1 MGLFD
6 NLFRKRRDAFMGPAD
21 RDWRA
26 LVPQDVNRVPEGEIG
41 RKRAVRSKLPT
52 LLAAAFFVAL
62 VGVLWWAVDESV
74 TAAPG
79 GGSLRYKTDGFLS
92 ADFVK
97 KVVANGPEG
106 FGRDVRSIK
115 ADLESDNQV
124 VTADVRRRADG
135 SLEVSLSERLAV
147 AKIIAPPGKDQAML
161 VRLVASDGKTFAGA
175 GYPEQAVRNLPE
187 IKDHRAT
194 GDGDDL
200 LIEGIEV
207 AAPFLLAVRTSYP
220 NLYKQWSAV
229 SLRDCFGAQE
239 DSPGSNL
246 RVTVR
251 PGTQP
256 MDRPALVEIV
266 FSTAN
271 WRNELAL
278 LSRINVDEMLRR
290 PGTTSAA
297 YVLKMSIQN
306 RTNAA
311 SPVPEPRLVPV
322 TPTADSRLMP
332 VTPILR

>member
-52 LLAAAFFVAL
+52 ILAVGFFVVL

-74 TAAPG
+74 TGAPAA
-79 GGSLRYKTDGFLS
+79 GSLRYKTDGFLS
-92 ADFVK
+92 PDFVK

-115 ADLESDNQV
+115 ADLEADNQV
-124 VTADVRRRADG
+124 VAADVRRRSDG
-135 SLEVSLSERLAV
+135 TLDIALRERLAV
-147 AKIIAPPGKDQAML
+147 AKIASLPGKGTPMQ
-161 VRLVASDGKTFAGA
+161 VRIVASDGQTFAGS

-187 IKDHRAT
+187 IQDYRAT
-194 GDGDDL
+194 GSEDKM
-200 LIEGIEV
+200 LIEGIEI
-207 AAPFLLAVRTSYP
+207 AAPFLLTVRTTYP
-220 NLYKQWSAV
+220 NLYKQWSAI

-256 MDRPALVEIV
+256 MDRPALVEII

-278 LSRINVDEMLRR
+278 LGRINVDEMLRR
-290 PGTTSAA
+290 PGTTSQA

-306 RTNAA
+306 RTNAS

-322 TPTADSRLMP
+322 NNPP
-332 VTPILR
+332 LR

>member
-6 NLFRKRRDAFMGPAD
+6 DLFRKRRDAFMGPAD

-52 LLAAAFFVAL
+52 FLAVGFFVVL
-62 VGVLWWAVDESV
+62 VGVLWFAVDESV
-74 TAAPG
+74 TATPAA
-79 GGSLRYKTDGFLS
+79 GSLRYKTDGFLS

-97 KVVANGPEG
+97 KIVANGPEG
-106 FGRDVRSIK
+106 FARDVRSIK
-115 ADLESDNQV
+115 SDLEADNQV
-124 VTADVRRRADG
+124 VAADVRRRGDG
-135 SLEVSLSERLAV
+135 TLDIALRERLAV
-147 AKIIAPPGKDQAML
+147 AKIASSPGKGTPMQ
-161 VRLVASDGKTFAGA
+161 VRLMASDGQTFAGA

-187 IKDHRAT
+187 IQDYRAT
-194 GDGDDL
+194 GGDDKM
-200 LIEGIEV
+200 LIEGIEI
-207 AAPFLLAVRTSYP
+207 AAPFLLTVRTTYP

-251 PGTQP
+251 PGSQP

-278 LSRINVDEMLRR
+278 LSRMNIDEMLRR
-290 PGTTSAA
+290 PVTTSQA

-306 RTNAA
+306 RTNGA
-311 SPVPEPRLVPV
+311 SPIPEPRLVAVPLS
-322 TPTADSRLMP
+322 PSR
-332 VTPILR
+332 

>member
-6 NLFRKRRDAFMGPAD
+6 SLFGRRRDAFRGQAD

-26 LVPQDVNRVPEGEIG
+26 LVPQDVQRVPSGELG
-41 RKRAVRSKLPT
+41 RKRVVRSKLPT
-52 LLAAAFFVAL
+52 VAAVIFLGVLGAL
-62 VGVLWWAVDESV
+62 LWWAVDESA
-74 TAAPG
+74 AAPAAK
-79 GGSLRYKTDGFLS
+79 LRFQTDGFLS

-97 KVVANGPEG
+97 KVIADGPEG
-106 FGRDVRSIK
+106 FSRDVRAIK
-115 ADLESDNQV
+115 ADLEADNQV
-124 VTADVRRRADG
+124 LTADVRRRGDG
-135 SLEVSLSERLAV
+135 SLDIGLRERLAV
-147 AKIIAPPGKDQAML
+147 AKIASQTAKGAPIQ
-161 VRLVASDGKTFAGA
+161 VRLVAADGQTFAGV
-175 GYPEQAVRNLPE
+175 GYPEQTIRNLPE
-187 IKDHRAT
+187 IQDYRAT
-194 GDGDDL
+194 GADDKL
-200 LIEGIEV
+200 LIEGIEI
-207 AAPFLLAVRTSYP
+207 AAPFLLTVRTNYP

-256 MDRPALVEIV
+256 LDRPALVEIV

-278 LSRINVDEMLRR
+278 LGRINVDELLRR
-290 PGTTSAA
+290 PGTTSSA

-311 SPVPEPRLVPV
+311 SPIPEPRLVPV
-322 TPTADSRLMP
+322 NPAAP
-332 VTPILR
+332 APLR

>member
-6 NLFRKRRDAFMGPAD
+6 NLFRKRRDAFMGQAD

-52 LLAAAFFVAL
+52 VLATGFFLVLVA
-62 VGVLWWAVDESV
+62 VLWWAVDESV
-74 TAAPG
+74 TGAPAA
-79 GGSLRYKTDGFLS
+79 GSLRYKTDGFLS

-115 ADLESDNQV
+115 ADLEADNQV
-124 VTADVRRRADG
+124 VAADVRRRSDG
-135 SLEVSLSERLAV
+135 TLDISLRERLAV
-147 AKIIAPPGKDQAML
+147 AKIALMPAKGSLQ
-161 VRLVASDGKTFAGA
+161 VRLVASDGQTFAGA

-187 IKDHRAT
+187 ILHYRST
-194 GDGDDL
+194 GSDDKMV
-200 LIEGIEV
+200 IDGIEI
-207 AAPFLLAVRTSYP
+207 AAPFLLTVRTTYP
-220 NLYKQWSAV
+220 HLYKQWSEV

-278 LSRINVDEMLRR
+278 LGRINVDEMLRR
-290 PGTTSAA
+290 PGTTAPA

-306 RTNAA
+306 RVNAA
-311 SPVPEPRLVPV
+311 SPVPEPRLVPASSA
-322 TPTADSRLMP
+322 P
-332 VTPILR
+332 LR

>member
-6 NLFRKRRDAFMGPAD
+6 SLFGRRRDAFRGQAD

-26 LVPQDVNRVPEGEIG
+26 LVPQDVQRVPSGELG
-41 RKRAVRSKLPT
+41 RKRVVRSKLPT
-52 LLAAAFFVAL
+52 VAAVIFLGVLGAL
-62 VGVLWWAVDESV
+62 LWWAVDESS
-74 TAAPG
+74 AAPAAK
-79 GGSLRYKTDGFLS
+79 LRFQTDGFLS

-97 KVVANGPEG
+97 KVIADGPDG
-106 FGRDVRSIK
+106 FSRDVRAIK

-124 VTADVRRRADG
+124 LTADVRRRGDG
-135 SLEVSLSERLAV
+135 SLDVGLRERLAV
-147 AKIIAPPGKDQAML
+147 AKIASQTAKGAPIQ
-161 VRLVASDGKTFAGA
+161 VRLVAADGQTFAGV
-175 GYPEQAVRNLPE
+175 GYPEQTIRNLPE
-187 IKDHRAT
+187 IQDYRAT
-194 GDGDDL
+194 GADDKL
-200 LIEGIEV
+200 LIEGIEI
-207 AAPFLLAVRTSYP
+207 AAPFLLTVRTNYP

-256 MDRPALVEIV
+256 LDRPALVEIV

-278 LSRINVDEMLRR
+278 LGRINVDELLRR
-290 PGTTSAA
+290 PGTTSSA

-311 SPVPEPRLVPV
+311 SPIPEPRLVPV
-322 TPTADSRLMP
+322 NPAAP
-332 VTPILR
+332 APLR

>member
-41 RKRAVRSKLPT
+41 RKRAVRSNLPT
-52 LLAAAFFVAL
+52 FLAVGFFVVL
-62 VGVLWWAVDESV
+62 VGVLLFAIDESV
-74 TAAPG
+74 TATPAAG
-79 GGSLRYKTDGFLS
+79 TLRYKTDGFLS
-92 ADFVK
+92 PDFVK
-97 KVVANGPEG
+97 KIIANGAEG
-106 FGRDVRSIK
+106 FARDVRSIK
-115 ADLESDNQV
+115 ADLEADNQV
-124 VTADVRRRADG
+124 VAADVRRRGDG
-135 SLEVSLSERLAV
+135 SLDIALRERLAV
-147 AKIIAPPGKDQAML
+147 AKIASLPGKATPMQ
-161 VRLVASDGKTFAGA
+161 VRIVASDGQTFAGA
-175 GYPEQAVRNLPE
+175 GYPEQAIRNLPE
-187 IKDHRAT
+187 IQDYRAT
-194 GDGDDL
+194 GSDDKM
-200 LIEGIEV
+200 LIEGIEI
-207 AAPFLLAVRTSYP
+207 AAPFLLSVRTTYP

-290 PGTTSAA
+290 PGTTSQA

-311 SPVPEPRLVPV
+311 SPVPEPRLVPL
-322 TPTADSRLMP
+322 P
-332 VTPILR
+332 LR

>member
-6 NLFRKRRDAFMGPAD
+6 DLFRKRRDAFMGPAD
-21 RDWRA
+21 RDWQT

-52 LLAAAFFVAL
+52 LLAVGFFAVL
-62 VGVLWWAVDESV
+62 VVVLWLAVDESV
-74 TAAPG
+74 TATPAA
-79 GGSLRYKTDGFLS
+79 GSLRYKTDGFLP

-97 KVVANGPEG
+97 KIVANGAEG
-106 FGRDVRSIK
+106 SSRDVRSIK
-115 ADLESDNQV
+115 ADLEADNQV
-124 VTADVRRRADG
+124 VVADVRRRGDG
-135 SLEVSLSERLAV
+135 TLDIALRERLAV
-147 AKIIAPPGKDQAML
+147 AKIASLPAKGALQ
-161 VRLVASDGKTFAGA
+161 VRLVASDGRTFAGA

-187 IKDHRAT
+187 IQDGRTT
-194 GDGDDL
+194 GNDDEMQ
-200 LIEGIEV
+200 IEGIEI

-256 MDRPALVEIV
+256 MDRPAVVEII

-278 LSRINVDEMLRR
+278 LARINVDEILRR
-290 PGTTSAA
+290 PGTTSQA

-306 RTNAA
+306 RTNGA
-311 SPVPEPRLVPV
+311 SPVPEPRLVPL
-322 TPTADSRLMP
+322 PPR
-332 VTPILR
+332 

>member
-6 NLFRKRRDAFMGPAD
+6 SLFGRRRDAFRGQAD

-26 LVPQDVNRVPEGEIG
+26 LVPQDVQRVPSGELG
-41 RKRAVRSKLPT
+41 RKRVVRSKLPT
-52 LLAAAFFVAL
+52 VAAVIFLGVLGAL
-62 VGVLWWAVDESV
+62 LWWAVDESA
-74 TAAPG
+74 AAPAAK
-79 GGSLRYKTDGFLS
+79 LRFQTDGFLS

-97 KVVANGPEG
+97 KVIADGPEG
-106 FGRDVRSIK
+106 FSRDVRAIK
-115 ADLESDNQV
+115 ADLEADNQV
-124 VTADVRRRADG
+124 LTADVRRRGDG
-135 SLEVSLSERLAV
+135 SLDIGLRERLAV
-147 AKIIAPPGKDQAML
+147 AKIASQTAKGAPIQ
-161 VRLVASDGKTFAGA
+161 VRLVAADGQTFAGV
-175 GYPEQAVRNLPE
+175 GYPEQTIRNLPE
-187 IKDHRAT
+187 IQDYRAT
-194 GDGDDL
+194 GADDKL
-200 LIEGIEV
+200 LIEGIEI
-207 AAPFLLAVRTSYP
+207 AAPFLLTVRTNYP

-256 MDRPALVEIV
+256 LDRPALVEIV

-278 LSRINVDEMLRR
+278 LGRINVDELLRR
-290 PGTTSAA
+290 PGTTSSA

-311 SPVPEPRLVPV
+311 SPIPEPRLVPV
-322 TPTADSRLMP
+322 NPAP
-332 VTPILR
+332 LR

>member
-41 RKRAVRSKLPT
+41 RKRAVRSNLPT
-52 LLAAAFFVAL
+52 FLAVGFFVVL
-62 VGVLWWAVDESV
+62 VGVLLFAIDESV
-74 TAAPG
+74 TATPAAG
-79 GGSLRYKTDGFLS
+79 TLRYKTDGFLS
-92 ADFVK
+92 PDFVK
-97 KVVANGPEG
+97 KIIANGAEG
-106 FGRDVRSIK
+106 FARDVRSIK
-115 ADLESDNQV
+115 ADLEADNQV
-124 VTADVRRRADG
+124 VAADVRRRGDG
-135 SLEVSLSERLAV
+135 SLDIALRERLAV
-147 AKIIAPPGKDQAML
+147 AKIASLPGKATPMQ
-161 VRLVASDGKTFAGA
+161 VRIVASDGQTFAGA
-175 GYPEQAVRNLPE
+175 GYPEQAIRNLPE
-187 IKDHRAT
+187 IQDYRAT
-194 GDGDDL
+194 GSDDKM
-200 LIEGIEV
+200 LIEGIEI
-207 AAPFLLAVRTSYP
+207 AAPFLLSVRTTYP

-290 PGTTSAA
+290 LGTTSQA

-311 SPVPEPRLVPV
+311 SPVPEPRLVPL
-322 TPTADSRLMP
+322 P
-332 VTPILR
+332 LR

>member
-1 MGLFD
+1 MGQ
-6 NLFRKRRDAFMGPAD
+6 AD

-52 LLAAAFFVAL
+52 VLATGFFLVL

-74 TAAPG
+74 TGAPAA
-79 GGSLRYKTDGFLS
+79 GSLRYKTDGFLS

-115 ADLESDNQV
+115 ADLEADNQV
-124 VTADVRRRADG
+124 VAADVRRRSDG
-135 SLEVSLSERLAV
+135 TLDISLRERLAV
-147 AKIIAPPGKDQAML
+147 AKIALMPAKGSLQ
-161 VRLVASDGKTFAGA
+161 VRLVASDGQTFAGA

-187 IKDHRAT
+187 ILHYRST
-194 GDGDDL
+194 GSDDKMV
-200 LIEGIEV
+200 IDGIEI
-207 AAPFLLAVRTSYP
+207 AAPFLLTVRTTYP
-220 NLYKQWSAV
+220 HLYKQWSEV

-278 LSRINVDEMLRR
+278 LGRINVDEMLRR
-290 PGTTSAA
+290 PGTTAPA

-306 RTNAA
+306 RVNAA
-311 SPVPEPRLVPV
+311 SPVPEPRLVPA
-322 TPTADSRLMP
+322 P
-332 VTPILR
+332 LR

>member
-6 NLFRKRRDAFMGPAD
+6 SLFGRRRDAFRGQAD

-26 LVPQDVNRVPEGEIG
+26 LVPQDVQRVPSGELG
-41 RKRAVRSKLPT
+41 RKRVVRSKLPT
-52 LLAAAFFVAL
+52 VAAVIFLGVLGAL
-62 VGVLWWAVDESV
+62 LWWAVDESS
-74 TAAPG
+74 AAPAAK
-79 GGSLRYKTDGFLS
+79 LRFQTDGFLS

-97 KVVANGPEG
+97 KVIADGPDG
-106 FGRDVRSIK
+106 FSRDVRAIK

-124 VTADVRRRADG
+124 LTADVRRRGDG
-135 SLEVSLSERLAV
+135 SLDVGLRERLAV
-147 AKIIAPPGKDQAML
+147 AKIASQTAKGAPIQ
-161 VRLVASDGKTFAGA
+161 VRLVAADGQTFAGV
-175 GYPEQAVRNLPE
+175 GYPEQTIRNLPE
-187 IKDHRAT
+187 IQDYRAT
-194 GDGDDL
+194 GADDKL
-200 LIEGIEV
+200 LIEGIEI
-207 AAPFLLAVRTSYP
+207 AAPFLLTVRTNYP

-256 MDRPALVEIV
+256 LDRPALVEIV

-278 LSRINVDEMLRR
+278 LGRINVDDLLRR
-290 PGTTSAA
+290 PGTTSSA

-322 TPTADSRLMP
+322 TSAAPAS
-332 VTPILR
+332 LR

>member
-1 MGLFD
+1 MGFFD
-6 NLFRKRRDAFMGPAD
+6 QLFRKRRDAFMGPAD

-26 LVPQDVNRVPEGEIG
+26 LVPQEVNRVPEGEIG

-52 LLAAAFFVAL
+52 VLAVLFFATV

-74 TAAPG
+74 VASPAAG
-79 GGSLRYKTDGFLS
+79 ALRFKTDGFLS

-97 KVVANGPEG
+97 KIVANGPEG
-106 FGRDVRSIK
+106 FARDVRAIK
-115 ADLESDNQV
+115 ADLEADNQV
-124 VTADVRRRADG
+124 VAADVRRRPDG
-135 SLEVSLSERLAV
+135 SLEVSLRERLAV
-147 AKIIAPPGKDQAML
+147 AKIASQPGKGAMQ
-161 VRLVASDGKTFAGA
+161 VRLVASDGQTFAGA

-187 IKDHRAT
+187 LQDYRAT
-194 GDGDDL
+194 GADDRMV
-200 LIEGIEV
+200 IEGIEI
-207 AAPFLLAVRTSYP
+207 AAPFLLTVRTNYP

-251 PGTQP
+251 QGTQP

-271 WRNELAL
+271 WRNELSL
-278 LSRINVDEMLRR
+278 LSRINVDELLRR
-290 PGTTSAA
+290 PGTTSQA

-311 SPVPEPRLVPV
+311 APVPEPRLVPAS
-322 TPTADSRLMP
+322 PAP
-332 VTPILR
+332 LR

>member
-52 LLAAAFFVAL
+52 ILAVGFFVVL

-74 TAAPG
+74 TGAPSAG
-79 GGSLRYKTDGFLS
+79 ALRYKTDGFLS

-115 ADLESDNQV
+115 ADLEADNQV
-124 VTADVRRRADG
+124 VAADVRRRSDG
-135 SLEVSLSERLAV
+135 ALDITLRERLAV
-147 AKIIAPPGKDQAML
+147 AKIASLPGKSTPMQ
-161 VRLVASDGKTFAGA
+161 VRLVASDGQTFAGS

-187 IKDHRAT
+187 IQDYRAT
-194 GDGDDL
+194 GSDDKM
-200 LIEGIEV
+200 LIEGIEI
-207 AAPFLLAVRTSYP
+207 AAPFLLTVRTTYP

-278 LSRINVDEMLRR
+278 LGRINVDEMLRR
-290 PGTTSAA
+290 PGTTSQA

-306 RTNAA
+306 RTNAS

-322 TPTADSRLMP
+322 ANPP
-332 VTPILR
+332 LR

>member
-52 LLAAAFFVAL
+52 FLAVGFFVIL
-62 VGVLWWAVDESV
+62 VGLLWWAVDESV
-74 TAAPG
+74 TVTPSA
-79 GGSLRYKTDGFLS
+79 GSLRYKTDGFLS

-97 KVVANGPEG
+97 KIVANGPEG
-106 FGRDVRSIK
+106 FARDVRSIK
-115 ADLESDNQV
+115 ADLEADNQV
-124 VTADVRRRADG
+124 VTADVRRRGDG
-135 SLEVSLSERLAV
+135 TLDVALRERLAV
-147 AKIIAPPGKDQAML
+147 AKIASSPAKGALQ
-161 VRLVASDGKTFAGA
+161 VRLVASDGQTFAGS

-187 IKDHRAT
+187 ITDARTT
-194 GDGDDL
+194 GSDDKM
-200 LIEGIEV
+200 LIEGVEI

-256 MDRPALVEIV
+256 MDRPAVVEII

-290 PGTTSAA
+290 PGTTSQA

-306 RTNAA
+306 RTNGAA
-311 SPVPEPRLVPV
+311 PIPEPRLVPLI
-322 TPTADSRLMP
+322 PR
-332 VTPILR
+332 

>member
-6 NLFRKRRDAFMGPAD
+6 DLFRKRRDAFMGPAD

-52 LLAAAFFVAL
+52 FLAVGFFVVL
-62 VGVLWWAVDESV
+62 VGVLWFAVDESV
-74 TAAPG
+74 TATPAA
-79 GGSLRYKTDGFLS
+79 GSLRYKTDGFLS

-97 KVVANGPEG
+97 KIVANGPEG
-106 FGRDVRSIK
+106 FARDVRSIK
-115 ADLESDNQV
+115 SDLEADNQV
-124 VTADVRRRADG
+124 VAADVRRRGDG
-135 SLEVSLSERLAV
+135 TLDIALRERLAV
-147 AKIIAPPGKDQAML
+147 AKIASSPGKGTPMQ
-161 VRLVASDGKTFAGA
+161 VRLVASDGQTFAGA

-187 IKDHRAT
+187 IQDYRAT
-194 GDGDDL
+194 GGDDKM
-200 LIEGIEV
+200 LIEGIEI
-207 AAPFLLAVRTSYP
+207 AAPFLLTVRTTYP

-251 PGTQP
+251 PGSQP

-278 LSRINVDEMLRR
+278 LSRMNIDEMLRR
-290 PGTTSAA
+290 PVTTSQA

-306 RTNAA
+306 RTNGA
-311 SPVPEPRLVPV
+311 SPIPEPRLVAVPLS
-322 TPTADSRLMP
+322 PSR
-332 VTPILR
+332 

>member
-6 NLFRKRRDAFMGPAD
+6 NLFRKRRDVFMGPAD

-52 LLAAAFFVAL
+52 VLAIGFFVVL
-62 VGVLWWAVDESV
+62 VGVLYFAIEESV
-74 TAAPG
+74 TATPAAG
-79 GGSLRYKTDGFLS
+79 TLRYKTDGFLS

-97 KVVANGPEG
+97 KIIANGAEG
-106 FGRDVRSIK
+106 FARDVRSIK
-115 ADLESDNQV
+115 ADLEADNQV
-124 VTADVRRRADG
+124 VAADVRRRGDG
-135 SLEVSLSERLAV
+135 TLDVALRERLAV
-147 AKIIAPPGKDQAML
+147 AKIASTPGKAAPMQ
-161 VRLVASDGKTFAGA
+161 VRLVASDGQTFAGA

-187 IKDHRAT
+187 IQDYRAT
-194 GDGDDL
+194 GSDDKM
-200 LIEGIEV
+200 LIEGIEI
-207 AAPFLLAVRTSYP
+207 AAPFLLSVRTTYP

-251 PGTQP
+251 PGSQP

-290 PGTTSAA
+290 PGATSQA

-311 SPVPEPRLVPV
+311 SPVPEPRLVPL
-322 TPTADSRLMP
+322 P
-332 VTPILR
+332 LR

>member
-6 NLFRKRRDAFMGPAD
+6 NLFRKRRDAFMGQAD

-52 LLAAAFFVAL
+52 VLATGFFLVLVA
-62 VGVLWWAVDESV
+62 VLWWAVDESV
-74 TAAPG
+74 TGAPAA
-79 GGSLRYKTDGFLS
+79 GSLRYKTDGFLS

-115 ADLESDNQV
+115 ADLEADNQV
-124 VTADVRRRADG
+124 VAADVRRRSDG
-135 SLEVSLSERLAV
+135 TLDISLRERLAV
-147 AKIIAPPGKDQAML
+147 AKIALMPAKGSLQ
-161 VRLVASDGKTFAGA
+161 VRLVASDGQTFAGA

-187 IKDHRAT
+187 ILHYRST
-194 GDGDDL
+194 GSDDKMV
-200 LIEGIEV
+200 IDGIEI
-207 AAPFLLAVRTSYP
+207 AAPFLLTVRTTYP
-220 NLYKQWSAV
+220 HLYKQWSEV

-278 LSRINVDEMLRR
+278 LGRINVDEMLRR
-290 PGTTSAA
+290 PGTTAPA

-306 RTNAA
+306 RVNAA
-311 SPVPEPRLVPV
+311 SPVPEPRLVPA
-322 TPTADSRLMP
+322 P
-332 VTPILR
+332 LR

>member
-1 MGLFD
+1 MGFFD
-6 NLFRKRRDAFMGPAD
+6 NLFRKRRDAFLGQAD

-52 LLAAAFFVAL
+52 VLAVLFFAVV
-62 VGVLWWAVDESV
+62 VGVLWWAVEES
-74 TAAPG
+74 TAAAPANAP
-79 GGSLRYKTDGFLS
+79 LRFKTDGFLT
-92 ADFVK
+92 ADFVRK
-97 KVVANGPEG
+97 IVANGPEG
-106 FGRDVRSIK
+106 AARDVRAIK
-115 ADLESDNQV
+115 ADLEADNQV
-124 VTADVRRRADG
+124 IAADVRRRGDG
-135 SLEVSLSERLAV
+135 TLDIALRERLAI
-147 AKIIAPPGKDQAML
+147 AKVVSMPGKTPIQ
-161 VRLVASDGKTFAGA
+161 VRLVATDGQTFAGA

-187 IKDHRAT
+187 IQEYRSS
-194 GDGDDL
+194 GSDDKM
-200 LIEGIEV
+200 LIEGIEI
-207 AAPFLLAVRTSYP
+207 AAPFLLAVRTNYP

-278 LSRINVDEMLRR
+278 LSRINVDELLRR
-290 PGTTSAA
+290 PGTTSQA

-306 RTNAA
+306 RINAA
-311 SPVPEPRLVPV
+311 APVPEPRLVPA
-322 TPTADSRLMP
+322 P
-332 VTPILR
+332 LR